1 MALPQPDR
9 PVPPKNRRFPSRRK
23 TGYDGLVASIARVYE
38 PFFPVGAAVE
48 RRTLTTHGALLRE
61 QVNGLV
67 CENAMKWER
76 IHPLEGDGEES
87 YRFSDADAIVVF
99 AAANGMRM
107 RGHTLLWHQQTPD
120 WVFEAPAGADARA
133 VVLARMRGHVRTLLS
148 RYRGMVACWD
158 VVNEAIADDGS
169 WRADS
174 GWHRAAGADA
184 DGDGIPDYLV
194 QAFRV
199 AREADP
205 SARLFYN
212 DYSIESGP
220 KLERALRLTESLRD
234 RGLLD
239 GVGIQ
244 GHWSIHAP
252 EPCVVGEAIA
262 RFAALGVAVEI
273 TELDL
278 SVYRWGDSG
287 GFPCLAP
294 ELERAQA
301 ERYGA
306 LFRAFREQ
314 AAAGRLQAVT
324 FWGIADDSTWL
335 DDFPVPGR
343 KNWPLLFDVAH
354 RPKEAF
360 RSVASW

>member
-1 MALPQPDR
+1 MALPHPDR
-9 PVPPKNRRFPSRRK
+9 PLTPKKRRFPSRRE
-23 TGYDGLVASIARVYE
+23 TGYHHRVPSLARVYE
-38 PFFPVGAAVE
+38 PFFPIGAAVE
-48 RRTLTTHGALLRE
+48 RRTLASHGDLLRG

-76 IHPLEGDGEES
+76 IHPLEGDGEAS
-87 YRFSDADAIVVF
+87 YRFSDADAIVAF
-99 AAANGMRM
+99 AATNGMRM
-107 RGHTLLWHQQTPD
+107 RGHTLLWHQQCPA
-120 WVFEAPAGADARA
+120 WVFEARAGADAKA
-133 VVLARMRGHVRTLLS
+133 LVLARLRSHVGTLLA
-148 RYRGMVACWD
+148 RYRGTVACWD
-158 VVNEAIADDGS
+158 VVNEAIADDGG
-169 WRADS
+169 WRVDS
-174 GWHRAAGADA
+174 GWHRSAGADA

-194 QAFRV
+194 HAFRF
-199 AREADP
+199 AREADS

-212 DYSIESGP
+212 DYNIESGP
-220 KLERALRLTESLRD
+220 KLEQALRLARSLRG
-234 RGLLD
+234 RGLVD

-252 EPCVVGEAIA
+252 EPCVVGDAIA

-278 SVYRWGDSG
+278 SVYRWGDVSA
-287 GFPCLAP
+287 FPCLAP

-306 LFRAFREQ
+306 LFRVFREQ

>member
-1 MALPQPDR
+1 MALPHPDR
-9 PVPPKNRRFPSRRK
+9 PLPPKNRRFPSRRNSV
-23 TGYDGLVASIARVYE
+23 YHDPVPSLARVYE
-38 PFFPVGAAVE
+38 PFFPIGAAVE
-48 RRTLTTHGALLRE
+48 RRNLDTHGELLRE

-76 IHPLEGDGEES
+76 IHPFSGDGEAS
-87 YRFSDADAIVVF
+87 YRFSDADAIVAF

-107 RGHTLLWHQQTPD
+107 RGHTLLWHKQCPA
-120 WVFEAPAGADARA
+120 WVFEVPAGVDPAA
-133 VVLARMRGHVRTLLS
+133 VVLGRLRGHVRTLLE
-148 RYRGMVACWD
+148 RYRGTVACWD
-158 VVNEAIADDGS
+158 VANEAIADDGG

-174 GWHRAAGADA
+174 GWHRASGADA
-184 DGDGIPDYLV
+184 DGIPEYLV
-194 QAFRV
+194 QVFRF

-212 DYSIESGP
+212 DYGIESGP
-220 KLERALRLTESLRD
+220 KLQRALRLVNSLRD
-234 RGLLD
+234 LGLLD

-252 EPCVVGEAIA
+252 EPRLVGDAIA
-262 RFAALGVAVEI
+262 RFSALGVAVEV

-278 SVYRWGDSG
+278 SVYRWGDASS
-287 GFPCLAP
+287 FPRLAP
-294 ELERAQA
+294 EIERAQA
-301 ERYGA
+301 ARYGA
-306 LFRAFREQ
+306 LFRVFREQ

-335 DDFPVPGR
+335 DEFPVPGR
-343 KNWPLLFDVAH
+343 KNWPLLFDSAH